1 MRVPK
6 DQLDNK
12 VGRMSREKV
21 NKLAHAVTD
30 SLAGFD
36 GVEFLQERNSVR
48 LEVKRLLEDLLK
60 EELKLDQAARQKIE
74 SQRRTI
80 LEGSAEWDILYRKY
94 YAEEIKKLGI

>member
-30 SLAGFD
+30 SLAGFA
-36 GVEFLQERNSVR
+36 GVEFLQERNNIR
-48 LEVKRLLEDLLK
+48 LEVKRLLEDLFK
-60 EELKLDQAARQKIE
+60 GELRIDQAARQKIE
-74 SQRRTI
+74 NQRRTI